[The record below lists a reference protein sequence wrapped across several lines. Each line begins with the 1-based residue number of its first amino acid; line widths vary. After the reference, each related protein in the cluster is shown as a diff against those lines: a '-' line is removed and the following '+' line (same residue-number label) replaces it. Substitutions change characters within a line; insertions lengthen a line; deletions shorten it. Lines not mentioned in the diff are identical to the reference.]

1 MSKKD
6 TEDSR
11 TRHTRER
18 LQCAVLEL
26 LDMYPYDAMTVQQIA
41 DYAEVS
47 RATFYLHYES
57 KDALYLA
64 AHVADTQ
71 RILGDPLSR
80 EELLDRTPPARM
92 VEFYAVHWQRRDAL
106 RVVFFSK
113 DARPI
118 LHHLEVHSAERLHR
132 TLELAFSG
140 SDSAVPLNLLADYL
154 AGAQMRMMTRWLER
168 RFEMSPTALTALLH
182 RLQRAA
188 LCDAL
193 SIT

>member
-6 TEDSR
+6 TEDPR

-18 LQCAVLEL
+18 LQGAVLEL
-26 LDMYPYDAMTVQQIA
+26 LETYTYDAMTVQQIA

-64 AHVADTQ
+64 AHMADI
-71 RILGDPLSR
+71 RRVLGDPLSR

-92 VEFYAVHWQRRDAL
+92 VEFYKVHWQRRDTL

-118 LHHLEVHSAERLHR
+118 LRHIEVHSAERLHR
-132 TLELAFSG
+132 ALELAFSG
-140 SDSAVPLNLLADYL
+140 RDSEVPLNLLAEYL
-154 AGAQMRMMTRWLER
+154 AGAQMRMMTGWLER
-168 RFEMSPTALTALLH
+168 RFEMSPPALTALLH

-193 SIT
+193 RIT